1 LVRAGGH
8 IDLSNDAPLEASR
21 LQLLSVPEARSERP
35 SRGRGHAGKA
45 FWCGHT

>member
-35 SRGRGHAGKA
+35 SRSRGHAGKA